1 MVTLEQIRQLD
12 TRVRRA
18 IELIGKLKEENYTL
32 KNRLAE
38 YQDRIEELEV
48 LISNFK
54 EDQSEIE
61 QGIVNVISELESIDD
76 AAKNAAQAK
85 EPHNDG
91 RAQENRPRDARPL
104 HPQSTPHQVKPAPV
118 QRTATPPVREQP
130 VEEAGSVEA
139 DKPEAELDIF

>member
-12 TRVRRA
+12 ARVHRA
-18 IELIGKLKEENYTL
+18 IELISKLREENYTL

-61 QGIVNVISELESIDD
+61 QGIVSVISELDHLDEGPKVATT
-76 AAKNAAQAK
+76 AA
-85 EPHNDG
+85 
-91 RAQENRPRDARPL
+91 R
-104 HPQSTPHQVKPAPV
+104 PAPV
-118 QRTATPPVREQP
+118 EGQSAAARPREQRTHSTGTAPAAQQPRPAADPTGNSVHKLDQEAEATDT
-130 VEEAGSVEA
+130 G
-139 DKPEAELDIF
+139 KPEAELDIF